1 MSKES
6 SEIATGNLQ
15 KSERTK
21 KAREACVYVWPI
33 LTSMYGHKFTS
44 QFGESADPT
53 WVACLKGLNELQIKT
68 GLETCLKTYP
78 VWPPGAAQY
87 RALCEG
93 RVLDENGK
101 DGSWQQQGAA
111 YVDFN
116 DPAHPSYEP
125 KRIESDEAKEIKRE
139 NAKSQIAKLK
149 NILK

>member
-1 MSKES
+1 MIK
-6 SEIATGNLQ
+6 
-15 KSERTK
+15 KS
-21 KAREACVYVWPI
+21 REACAYIWPK

-44 QFGESADPT
+44 KFGEGADNT
-53 WVACLKGLNELQIKT
+53 WVACLAGLNELQIKT
-68 GLETCLKTYP
+68 GLESSLKKSP
-78 VWPPGAAQY
+78 IWPPAAAEF

-93 RVLDENGK
+93 RELDQNGK
-101 DGSWQQQGAA
+101 DVSWQQQGDA

-116 DPAHPSYEP
+116 DPKHPHYQP